1 MPPSTETPPPG
12 EAFFASLLL
21 LMSGFLLWS
30 AHGISGFGSTVSA
43 GAFPMGA
50 AAVMVV
56 CALVFLERAV
66 RRAASGGAM
75 SSTAAAA
82 AASAGDGGIAG
93 VDASPS
99 PAGPAGWRR
108 IVPPVLLWNTLAL
121 AGYMLALETAGFHV
135 SSVVFLLLSMRL
147 LGSTRWG
154 LNVAV
159 AAGAVAAIHVV
170 FQTVFS
176 VVLPAGTLWQG

>member
-1 MPPSTETPPPG
+1 MLRSAETPPPG
-12 EAFFASLLL
+12 EAAFCSLLL

-50 AAVMVV
+50 AATMVV
-56 CALVFLERAV
+56 CALVFV
-66 RRAASGGAM
+66 SRAARWRPDRGVDAALLPGAD
-75 SSTAAAA
+75 AAAA
-82 AASAGDGGIAG
+82 RLDDGDEAMGA
-93 VDASPS
+93 PR
-99 PAGPAGWRR
+99 GWRR

-121 AGYMLALETAGFHV
+121 GGYMLVLETVGFHV
-135 SSVVFLLLSMRL
+135 SSMVFLLLSMRL
-147 LGSTRWG
+147 LGSVRWG

-159 AAGAVAAIHVV
+159 AGCAIAGIHVV
-170 FQTVFS
+170 FQAVFS

>member
-82 AASAGDGGIAG
+82 AGDGGVAG

-121 AGYMLALETAGFHV
+121 GGYMLALETAGFHA
-135 SSVVFLLLSMRL
+135 SSLVFLLLSMRL
-147 LGSTRWG
+147 LGSARWG

-159 AAGAVAAIHVV
+159 ATGAVAAIHVV

>member
-82 AASAGDGGIAG
+82 AGDGGVAG

>member
-30 AHGISGFGSTVSA
+30 AHGISGFDSTVSA

-56 CALVFLERAV
+56 CALVFLERAAR
-66 RRAASGGAM
+66 RRAPGGPI
-75 SSTAAAA
+75 SSTATGA
-82 AASAGDGGIAG
+82 AGDGGDAG
-93 VDASPS
+93 VDMSDAA
-99 PAGPAGWRR
+99 AGPAGWRR

-121 AGYMLALETAGFHV
+121 GGYMLALETAGFHA
-135 SSVVFLLLSMRL
+135 SSLVFLLLSMRL
-147 LGSTRWG
+147 LGSARWG

-159 AAGAVAAIHVV
+159 ATGAVAAIHVV